1 MGNNYRS
8 YFIYYCLCNV
18 IESLDW
24 LCDYASLWIVCPVG
38 FGFSHQRYR
47 LGHKKN
53 RNITTHSLMMHKH
66 YYAARLQNKQA
77 NNAMHRSASHPVIF
91 VDVDQT
97 LQLQIIK
104 IFFRHNH

>member
-1 MGNNYRS
+1 
-8 YFIYYCLCNV
+8 
-18 IESLDW
+18 
-24 LCDYASLWIVCPVG
+24 
-38 FGFSHQRYR
+38 
-47 LGHKKN
+47 
-53 RNITTHSLMMHKH
+53 MMHKH